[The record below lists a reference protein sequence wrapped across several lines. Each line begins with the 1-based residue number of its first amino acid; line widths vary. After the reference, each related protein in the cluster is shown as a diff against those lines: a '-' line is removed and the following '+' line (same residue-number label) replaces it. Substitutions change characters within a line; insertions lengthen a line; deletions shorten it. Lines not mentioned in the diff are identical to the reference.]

1 MGIQMQP
8 EEFPERRRDD
18 SKRRAEA
25 RVFDALRELEL
36 SGRAIYEFRYRKS
49 GTQVDIALW
58 LDRLARFA
66 GQVKGGPHEL
76 DDAGQW
82 LLRKPGGRLERV
94 PSPLEEA
101 VDGAI
106 EMRNA
111 IFEATGVKN
120 FVAGLVI
127 FPDMP
132 RNEHWE
138 RVALNSQHV
147 YILCGLDNLQA
158 DLERIAGEAQFFYPP
173 KPGHSENEWRGA
185 QPASV
190 RGRRRRGRRQA
201 ISPEFPPG
209 STGKREPRRR
219 VLRGIDHHQHPAS
232 RPAGGAALPP
242 WPGRRRGAGGG
253 RRVARTRGGAAPA
266 RTQRPRCRIPRFGIP
281 GR

>member
-1 MGIQMQP
+1 MGIEFLP
-8 EEFPERRRDD
+8 EEFSPLRRGDT
-18 SKRRAEA
+18 KRGAEA
-25 RVFDALRELEL
+25 RVVDALKRIGIAGHAL
-36 SGRAIYEFRYRKS
+36 YEFRYRKS

-94 PSPLEEA
+94 PPPLEEA

-138 RVALNSQHV
+138 RVALNHDHV

-158 DLERIAGEAQFFYPP
+158 DLERIAGEAQFFYHP
-173 KPGHSENEWRGA
+173 KPAHSENEWRGLNRLQYEGA
-185 QPASV
+185 AEEVEGRQFLRNLRQEALVSGNQDAAYSAESITINIQRVDRLEVRHYHPGRDDVGEPA
-190 RGRRRRGRRQA
+190 
-201 ISPEFPPG
+201 
-209 STGKREPRRR
+209 
-219 VLRGIDHHQHPAS
+219 
-232 RPAGGAALPP
+232 PAGA
-242 WPGRRRGAGGG
+242 
-253 RRVARTRGGAAPA
+253 
-266 RTQRPRCRIPRFGIP
+266 
-281 GR
+281 